1 MVLAV
6 VLGGWVGAMYEKSGR
21 VTLGDVSR
29 LNYVWIVNGVKDHG
43 WESDDPRL
51 GKAVHPPRKLPSE
64 PPVYEFKDPIP
75 ATFPLW
81 YDPSYWC
88 EGLTWR
94 LDLRQQLSAMTRS
107 LSAYYDL
114 FSSDLLPFTAALALL
129 HLGAW
134 TAVAGTFREKMG
146 GRLRSVA
153 GDYPLLIPSLG
164 ACAMYAL
171 VVVEPRYLAGFVV
184 LLGVALLRA
193 VRFSPENE
201 PEMRRWGWAVVVVVV
216 LAPTVWLTV
225 RDGVRAFIRGEANV
239 SGQVAE
245 ALHRGGI
252 PEQAVVGSIG
262 SPFDCGWARLGRFHI
277 GAEVRSQDELAFW
290 TTDEAGRDKVL
301 DAFRQAG
308 AVAVVARDVPITERE
323 WEQVPGD
330 ELRRANLAVTEAAA

>member
-1 MVLAV
+1 
-6 VLGGWVGAMYEKSGR
+6 
-21 VTLGDVSR
+21 
-29 LNYVWIVNGVKDHG
+29 VKDHG

-51 GKAVHPPRKLPSE
+51 GTAVHPPRALNSEPLPALGASTAGFLGSPLGPASLLAASALIPGGTNSE

-88 EGLTWR
+88 EGLIWR
-94 LDLRQQLSAMTRS
+94 FDLRQQLSAMKQS
-107 LSAYYDL
+107 LYGYYDL

-134 TAVAGTFREKMG
+134 LAVAGTFRAKMAQ
-146 GRLRSVA
+146 RVRSLV

-184 LLGVALLRA
+184 LLGMALLRA

-201 PEMRRWGWAVVVVVV
+201 PEMRRWGWTVVVVVV

-225 RDGVRAFIRGEANV
+225 RDGIRAFGRGEANV
-239 SGQVAE
+239 SWQVAE
-245 ALHRGGI
+245 ALHQRGV
-252 PEQAVVGSIG
+252 PEKAVVGSIG
-262 SPFDCGWARLGRFHI
+262 SPFDCGWARLGRFRI
-277 GAEVRSQDELAFW
+277 GAEVRSQDERAFW

-323 WEQVPGD
+323 WEQVAGT
-330 ELRRANLAVTEAAA
+330 NYAVRILPSAAGP